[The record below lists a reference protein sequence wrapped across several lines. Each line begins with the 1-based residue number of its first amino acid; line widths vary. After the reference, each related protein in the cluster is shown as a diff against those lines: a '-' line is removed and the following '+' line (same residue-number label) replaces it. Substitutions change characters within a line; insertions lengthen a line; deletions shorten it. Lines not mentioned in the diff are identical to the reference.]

1 MLFAGRGN
9 GSSDRLVADMD
20 DQNREVE
27 EGIAGKLVQQLPLLT
42 AVVRDAA
49 AQTSK
54 PVRLPHMLC
63 DAVYLS
69 ATVKKGTCYT
79 HDWLHS
85 SRLEPIHELNPV
97 FFCARRIPGLFCMSK
112 RHQPFGVFLTRHC
125 AAPDSYAPKRMPA
138 LD

>member
-54 PVRLPHMLC
+54 PV
-63 DAVYLS
+63 
-69 ATVKKGTCYT
+69 
-79 HDWLHS
+79 
-85 SRLEPIHELNPV
+85 
-97 FFCARRIPGLFCMSK
+97 
-112 RHQPFGVFLTRHC
+112 
-125 AAPDSYAPKRMPA
+125 
-138 LD
+138 